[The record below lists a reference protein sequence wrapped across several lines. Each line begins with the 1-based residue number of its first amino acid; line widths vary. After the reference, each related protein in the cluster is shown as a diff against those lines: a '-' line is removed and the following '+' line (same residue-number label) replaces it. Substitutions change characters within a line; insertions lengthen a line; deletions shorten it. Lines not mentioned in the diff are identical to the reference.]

1 MPLVDVSTLIL
12 RRKVNCPMVY
22 SCLERNIALAL
33 PKHHVARG
41 AMKYYS
47 GPMLVGMTD
56 RQLRTV
62 VGVLRTIS

>member
-1 MPLVDVSTLIL
+1 
-12 RRKVNCPMVY
+12 MVY